1 MRNAAIYFIVVPE
14 RSVDVSLASNREP
27 LGRQAG
33 QRQVAPLS
41 NSLPEQKF
49 SKKYIFSGLA
59 TKWRI
64 SWFFSQYIYY
74 KNQ

>member
-14 RSVDVSLASNREP
+14 RSVDVSLASNRET

-49 SKKYIFSGLA
+49 SKK
-59 TKWRI
+59 
-64 SWFFSQYIYY
+64 
-74 KNQ
+74 